1 MNHRDTKA
9 QSARSKIPIRTLC
22 ASVSLWFLSCSF
34 ALAQNLQDVLKQ
46 GEEVFNQSCTG
57 YCHATKGGGGGG
69 APRLAARGWDQT
81 YINNIVT
88 RGIRGTAMSAFGVT
102 LSRADLTAVV
112 AYVATLN
119 GITNPT
125 ITLPVALDRTL
136 PAEAARGRDL
146 FYDATRSFGRC
157 STCHEVNGLG
167 IPVAA
172 PIAKMPDNVQALRTL
187 ATPLVSTVVM
197 NGESMPA
204 LVISKGTRSVIFYD
218 LTTTPPVLVTA
229 EPSSVRLS
237 DGSSWRHASVIRS
250 YKDAE
255 LESILDFLRSVK

>member
-9 QSARSKIPIRTLC
+9 QSARSKILIRTLC

-57 YCHATKGGGGGG
+57 YCHATKGGGGG

-88 RGIRGTAMSAFGVT
+88 
-102 LSRADLTAVV
+102 
-112 AYVATLN
+112 
-119 GITNPT
+119 
-125 ITLPVALDRTL
+125 
-136 PAEAARGRDL
+136 RGRDL

-172 PIAKMPDNVQALRTL
+172 PIAQMPDNVQALRTL

-229 EPSSVRLS
+229 EPSSVKLS

-250 YKDAE
+250 YRDAE
-255 LESILDFLRSVK
+255 LESILDFLRSEK

>member
-1 MNHRDTKA
+1 MNHRDTEA
-9 QSARSKIPIRTLC
+9 QSPRSKILIRGPC
-22 ASVSLWFLSCSF
+22 ASVSLWFISCPF
-34 ALAQNLQDVLKQ
+34 ASAQNLQDVLKR
-46 GEEVFNQSCTG
+46 GEAVFNQSCTG
-57 YCHATKGGGGGG
+57 YCHATKGAGGGG
-69 APRLAARGWDQT
+69 APRLAARGFDQSF
-81 YINNIVT
+81 INNIVT
-88 RGIRGTAMSAFGVT
+88 RGIPGTAMSAFGMT

-125 ITLPVALDRTL
+125 ITSPVVPDRTL
-136 PAEAARGRDL
+136 PAEAVRGRDL
-146 FYDATRSFGRC
+146 FYDATRGFGRC
-157 STCHEVNGLG
+157 STCHEVSGLG

-172 PIAKMPDNVQALRTL
+172 SIATIPDNVQALRTL
-187 ATPLVSTVVM
+187 ATPLVSTAVM

-218 LTTTPPVLVTA
+218 LTTPPPVLVTA
-229 EPSSVRLS
+229 EPSSVKLS
-237 DGSSWRHASVIRS
+237 DGSSWRHASVIDS